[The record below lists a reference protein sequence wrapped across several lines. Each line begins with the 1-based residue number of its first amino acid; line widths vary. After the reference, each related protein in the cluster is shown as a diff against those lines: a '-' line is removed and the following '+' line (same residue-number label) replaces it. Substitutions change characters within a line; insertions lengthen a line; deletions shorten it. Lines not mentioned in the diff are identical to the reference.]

1 MPYYIAVI
9 ELNLRKKKSKKDEK
23 KKKRFALRFAALTML
38 FLLVSTLTIAVGV
51 PTKHAYDL
59 SCDDDNDIT
68 EYLADKYATKSL
80 KRLWSAVARLPK
92 DAYIDSENSN
102 DQKHELHDMTFTVIG
117 LVEAGEYEQALIM
130 LNEIKNA
137 IQEWIREPW
146 QTYLIEKVEFII
158 WIIEWFHCIDR
169 KPPKI
174 EDVLRFPDSPNYDE
188 QVTVVAYVVDKQSGV
203 QLVNLSYSVNT
214 ADWVNMTMESTD
226 GLYTAEISSQ
236 PYDTTVNYKVY
247 AWDNAGNL
255 AVSEPYS
262 YVVAD
267 SYPPVI
273 SYVDRVPASPV
284 SHETVTVFANVTEPL
299 GASGV
304 KNVMLQYKTDGEWQ
318 PVEMTLEQLYTGV
331 IPGFPFGTVVQYSVE
346 AFDHADNWAASGIF
360 SYTVGVPSPNLP
372 PVAIFTESEET
383 VSIEVVIHFNAS
395 QSYDPDGTI
404 VSYFWDFGDGTNATG
419 ATADHAYSSSGT
431 YVVTLKITDD
441 DGAVDSAFSIIT
453 VLALNQPP
461 VAAFTESA
469 TTVFTNDIIQFN
481 ASASY
486 DPDGTIT
493 SYSWD
498 FGDGNV
504 ATGAVVEHAY
514 EDDGTY
520 NVTLTVTD
528 DEGATDTITSTKQ
541 VKNRPPVASFTESAE
556 TVYTNE
562 VVAFDATSSHDP
574 DGEINSYLWDFGDGT
589 QATAA
594 TVNHAYADDGIYIVI
609 LTVTDDDG
617 STAWITSVKTVLNRA
632 PEASFAASATT
643 VLAGETIDFNASESR
658 DLDGSIIG
666 YIWDFGDETSA
677 AGVNVSHVYQEIG
690 NYTVTLTVIDDDG
703 ATSSVD
709 ITIAVVTP
717 IGLPLSWLAVIILV
731 IVALTITAGYLLY
744 SRRRKKTAA

>member
-1 MPYYIAVI
+1 M
-9 ELNLRKKKSKKDEK
+9 
-23 KKKRFALRFAALTML
+23 
-38 FLLVSTLTIAVGV
+38 
-51 PTKHAYDL
+51 
-59 SCDDDNDIT
+59 
-68 EYLADKYATKSL
+68 
-80 KRLWSAVARLPK
+80 
-92 DAYIDSENSN
+92 
-102 DQKHELHDMTFTVIG
+102 
-117 LVEAGEYEQALIM
+117 
-130 LNEIKNA
+130 
-137 IQEWIREPW
+137 
-146 QTYLIEKVEFII
+146 
-158 WIIEWFHCIDR
+158 
-169 KPPKI
+169 
-174 EDVLRFPDSPNYDE
+174 
-188 QVTVVAYVVDKQSGV
+188 
-203 QLVNLSYSVNT
+203 
-214 ADWVNMTMESTD
+214 
-226 GLYTAEISSQ
+226 
-236 PYDTTVNYKVY
+236 
-247 AWDNAGNL
+247 
-255 AVSEPYS
+255 
-262 YVVAD
+262 
-267 SYPPVI
+267 
-273 SYVDRVPASPV
+273 
-284 SHETVTVFANVTEPL
+284 
-299 GASGV
+299 
-304 KNVMLQYKTDGEWQ
+304 
-318 PVEMTLEQLYTGV
+318 
-331 IPGFPFGTVVQYSVE
+331 
-346 AFDHADNWAASGIF
+346 
-360 SYTVGVPSPNLP
+360 PSPNLP

-709 ITIAVVTP
+709 ITITVVTP